1 MNQIEGEAT
10 QANLTE
16 PAKLGVK
23 FFWCKYSL
31 LSGGFRD
38 RRYANQRLEPWI
50 ETLLSHLSVTYS
62 DSMHNTL
69 LSTYYVPCL
78 GLGTKDV
85 MMSKTELALGPE
97 RLISHVDTDK
107 HAGKLL

>member
-1 MNQIEGEAT
+1 
-10 QANLTE
+10 
-16 PAKLGVK
+16 
-23 FFWCKYSL
+23 
-31 LSGGFRD
+31 
-38 RRYANQRLEPWI
+38 
-50 ETLLSHLSVTYS
+50 
-62 DSMHNTL
+62 MHNTL

-107 HAGKLL
+107 YAGKLL